1 MNRIVLED
9 LPHHKAVLGD
19 ITLHYVEAGSKTGET
34 VVLLH
39 GWPQSSFAWRHVQP
53 ELANRYRVIAPDL
66 RGFGDSSK
74 PMTGYDTARS
84 ATKRAQPALETA

>member
-1 MNRIVLED
+1 MNRIALAD
-9 LPHHKAVLGD
+9 LSHHKAVLGD
-19 ITLHYVEAGSKTGET
+19 TTLHYVEAGSKAGET

-39 GWPQSSFAWRHVQP
+39 GWPQAPLPGGHVQP

-74 PMTGYDTARS
+74 PMTGYDTRTVGHEARPV
-84 ATKRAQPALETA
+84 PA